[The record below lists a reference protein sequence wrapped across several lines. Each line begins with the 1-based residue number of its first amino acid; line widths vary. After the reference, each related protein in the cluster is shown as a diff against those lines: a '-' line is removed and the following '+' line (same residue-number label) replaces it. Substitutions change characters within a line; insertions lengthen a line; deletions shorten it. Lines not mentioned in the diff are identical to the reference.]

1 MSWSA
6 VLLSAL
12 AGSGWL
18 AFGLITLRMS
28 GVKRDRDKADAARK
42 EQAAELLKLATK
54 HTDYRQRLTLQ
65 LKDLENEIDH
75 LETELDNCDTPGA
88 RRNTLNRLLQKASS
102 ARSDAEHSLLN

>member
-6 VLLSAL
+6 FLLSAL
-12 AGSGWL
+12 VGSGWL
-18 AFGLITLRMS
+18 AFGITALRMS
-28 GVKRDRDKADAARK
+28 RVKKSRDDADRARK

-75 LETELDNCDTPGA
+75 LEAELDNCDTPGA
-88 RRNTLNRLLQKASS
+88 RRNTLNRLLQKASG
-102 ARSDAEHSLLN
+102 ARSDAEHGLLN